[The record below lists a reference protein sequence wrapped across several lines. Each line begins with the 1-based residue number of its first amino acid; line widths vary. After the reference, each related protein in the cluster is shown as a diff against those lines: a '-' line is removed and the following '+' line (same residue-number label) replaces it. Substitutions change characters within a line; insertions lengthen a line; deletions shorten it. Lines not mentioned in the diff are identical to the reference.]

1 MNWCDIC
8 APSALCL
15 YPLGNG
21 CRSRNF
27 LGKKAGRNQIVG
39 AVDKQAGISLNKQLI
54 PGWKQFASRNSRC
67 AEPLVQVIVT
77 TRHSRRLLRSSESA
91 LRNPKIL

>member
-39 AVDKQAGISLNKQLI
+39 AVDKLAKQATD
-54 PGWKQFASRNSRC
+54 P
-67 AEPLVQVIVT
+67 
-77 TRHSRRLLRSSESA
+77 RLEAIRF
-91 LRNPKIL
+91 KK